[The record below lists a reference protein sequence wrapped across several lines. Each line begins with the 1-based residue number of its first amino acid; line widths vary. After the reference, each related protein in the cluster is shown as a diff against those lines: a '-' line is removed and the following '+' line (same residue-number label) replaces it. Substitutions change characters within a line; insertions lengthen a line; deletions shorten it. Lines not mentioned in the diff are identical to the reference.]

1 MGLSEKEGL
10 GSGHITVDVRSIS
23 PSPTDSSCS
32 DREEKDALPYSS
44 DRFEPS
50 PPRQS
55 PREKLLDFCYIF
67 LNTFSTVAIVFLNKI
82 VFSDPQLRS
91 CQISVAVWHF
101 TATFLIL
108 YLSTYRPL
116 SLFTPI
122 RLPLASMLP
131 LSAFFAGFL
140 LLGNLSLAW
149 NPIGFYQLARVLN
162 TPAVVLLGFLL
173 FRRTTSRATMASIA
187 AVCVG
192 VSFTNSQL
200 AFSNPPG
207 TAVAL
212 AAVLVTAMY
221 QLWIGGKIEQLK
233 CSAPQLLLN
242 QAPVSVALM
251 ACLVP
256 FVDVMPDFALIP
268 SKALWAV
275 AASGILAAVL
285 NLSQFQV
292 IARTSALT
300 FNIVSNLKTIIIV
313 ALAWYQDG
321 RVLSLQDVVG
331 VSLAI
336 GGAYAY
342 SQIRQKKR
350 RE

>member
-1 MGLSEKEGL
+1 MEVSLKFTARFYARGCEEHSKYTMGLSEKEGL
-10 GSGHITVDVRSIS
+10 GKSRLEIAKFRTDQSAGSGHITVDVRSIS

-256 FVDVMPDFALIP
+256 FVDVMPDFG
-268 SKALWAV
+268 KWDV
-275 AASGILAAVL
+275 AERNGRGEL
-285 NLSQFQV
+285 
-292 IARTSALT
+292 TSA
-300 FNIVSNLKTIIIV
+300 F
-313 ALAWYQDG
+313 
-321 RVLSLQDVVG
+321 
-331 VSLAI
+331 
-336 GGAYAY
+336 
-342 SQIRQKKR
+342 SQR
-350 RE
+350 